1 MNKEFI
7 MVIGY
12 YKIVKASGD
21 VHGRLV
27 MGVPELSKVYMDSSQ
42 EEKMEIKKGS
52 EDKDKLKSVYLLEFV
67 FVSHQLQPQQ
77 EPK

>member
-27 MGVPELSKVYMDSSQ
+27 MGVSLAA
-42 EEKMEIKKGS
+42 
-52 EDKDKLKSVYLLEFV
+52 
-67 FVSHQLQPQQ
+67 
-77 EPK
+77 